1 MKAEFASPHAFF
13 TATHVD
19 LHTGMYFVSSTLHLL
34 KYSKH
39 IHRLSVARHPAV
51 GSNVNC
57 RIKPKYCARA
67 ARSIT
72 SALS

>member
-1 MKAEFASPHAFF
+1 
-13 TATHVD
+13 
-19 LHTGMYFVSSTLHLL
+19 MYLVPSTLHLL

-57 RIKPKYCARA
+57 RINPKYCLRA
-67 ARSIT
+67 ACSMT
-72 SALS
+72 FALS

>member
-1 MKAEFASPHAFF
+1 MKAEFASPHDFF

-19 LHTGMYFVSSTLHLL
+19 LHTGMYLVPSTLHLL

-39 IHRLSVARHPAV
+39 IHRLSVVRHPAV

-57 RIKPKYCARA
+57 RINPKYCLRA
-67 ARSIT
+67 ACSMT